1 VLVASNT
8 RVFHAVDINT
18 RGCVVRYHTIT
29 SKLLHSHSIMASYE
43 VSKENNFSVEA
54 NSDHG
59 IGIIESLEDQTNR
72 EFYGASISDSYRMK
86 SEIVSKCMNDIGMGR
101 YQWCL
106 FVVTGFGWITDN
118 LYAMSFPFFNMR

>member
-1 VLVASNT
+1 
-8 RVFHAVDINT
+8 
-18 RGCVVRYHTIT
+18 
-29 SKLLHSHSIMASYE
+29 MAPME
-43 VSKENNFSVEA
+43 FSKENNYTVEA

-59 IGIIESLEDQTNR
+59 VGTIEPFEDHTNR

-86 SEIVSKCMNDIGMGR
+86 SEIVSKCMDEIGMGR

-118 LYAMSFPFFNMR
+118 L

>member
-1 VLVASNT
+1 
-8 RVFHAVDINT
+8 
-18 RGCVVRYHTIT
+18 
-29 SKLLHSHSIMASYE
+29 MASYDK
-43 VSKENNFSVEA
+43 SKENNYSVEA

-59 IGIIESLEDQTNR
+59 VGIVESLEDQTNR

-86 SEIVSKCMNDIGMGR
+86 SEIVSKCMDDIGMGR

-118 LYAMSFPFFNMR
+118 LYAASFSFFRLW

>member
-1 VLVASNT
+1 
-8 RVFHAVDINT
+8 
-18 RGCVVRYHTIT
+18 
-29 SKLLHSHSIMASYE
+29 MALME
-43 VSKENNFSVEA
+43 FSKENNYTVEA

-59 IGIIESLEDQTNR
+59 VGTIEPLEDHTNR

-86 SEIVSKCMNDIGMGR
+86 SEIVSRCMDEIGMGR

-118 LYAMSFPFFNMR
+118 L